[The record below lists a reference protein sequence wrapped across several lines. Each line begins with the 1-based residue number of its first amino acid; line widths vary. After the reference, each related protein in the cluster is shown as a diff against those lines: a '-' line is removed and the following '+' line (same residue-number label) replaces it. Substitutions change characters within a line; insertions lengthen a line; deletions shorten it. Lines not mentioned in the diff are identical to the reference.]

1 MEEKLLKHEDEE
13 MDAGKRRKDGSWKK
27 RVSAKVVLEQS
38 ARGVIHM
45 AQFGVSYCIM
55 LLFMYSN
62 GKETYTMFISLSRST
77 AEYLRLIACRIHHN
91 FDFVRH
97 FCWLRLIHQGH
108 AVFAR

>member
-13 MDAGKRRKDGSWKK
+13 MDAGERRKDGSWKK

-62 GKETYTMFISLSRST
+62 GKETYSILYLFLVLLLS
-77 AEYLRLIACRIHHN
+77 I
-91 FDFVRH
+91 
-97 FCWLRLIHQGH
+97 
-108 AVFAR
+108 